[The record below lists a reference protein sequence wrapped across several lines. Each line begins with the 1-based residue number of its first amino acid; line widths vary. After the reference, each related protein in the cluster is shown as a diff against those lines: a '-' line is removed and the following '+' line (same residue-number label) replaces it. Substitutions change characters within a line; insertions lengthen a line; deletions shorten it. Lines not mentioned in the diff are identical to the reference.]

1 MLFAKGILSI
11 KENGTVITPQSQC
24 LFKQIVIET
33 KGLAETK
40 KGNLLQDCLLGS
52 SVGMDTPTSYQ
63 IMKDLEH
70 ILNA

>member
-1 MLFAKGILSI
+1 LSI

-33 KGLAETK
+33 KGLAVIK

-52 SVGMDTPTSYQ
+52 SVGMDTPNSYQ

-70 ILNA
+70 ILNS